1 MATLTQLAASVP
13 FLVVLIGGCS
23 GGADSPATSDDAGLD
38 SDGRAADAS
47 SSETGSAQ
55 EAGASDAG
63 AVGPCAFGLSGGRT
77 VPPTNSVDGC
87 GHDVVS
93 QQKGQGEYTLTL
105 GGGFA
110 IAGGSVT
117 VACTLSSA
125 TAPVAGAKWTLTTGS
140 GGNCEVDEV
149 KGGSATIWSASMG
162 SADGTATVTFVS
174 ATLKAS
180 TLNPSNVYYT
190 YEATLEATMKERTAG
205 GTTVTVT
212 GNFKNATLP
221 LGI

>member
-1 MATLTQLAASVP
+1 MTTLTPLAASVP

-23 GGADSPATSDDAGLD
+23 GGSDSPATPSDAGLD

-47 SSETGSAQ
+47 SGQ
-55 EAGASDAG
+55 EAGASDGG

-93 QQKGQGEYTLTL
+93 QQQGQGEYTLTL

-149 KGGSATIWSASMG
+149 KGGSATIWSASTA

-180 TLNPSNVYYT
+180 TLNPTNVYYT

>member
-1 MATLTQLAASVP
+1 MAKSALLASVP

-23 GGADSPATSDDAGLD
+23 GGADAPATSSDAGLD
-38 SDGRAADAS
+38 SDGRAPDAS

-55 EAGASDAG
+55 EAGADAG

-77 VPPTNSVDGC
+77 VPQTNSVDGC

-93 QQKGQGEYTLTL
+93 QQKGQGEFTLTL

-140 GGNCEVDEV
+140 GGNCEVDET
-149 KGGSATIWSASMG
+149 KGGSAAIWSASTQ

-174 ATLKAS
+174 ATLKPS
-180 TLNPSNVYYT
+180 TLNPTNVYYT

-205 GTTVTVT
+205 GTTVTVN
-212 GNFKNATLP
+212 GGFKNGTLP
-221 LGI
+221 LGF